1 MIDNEPQLIIFFL
14 EIVDEICDFVDR
26 FVFDDP
32 QFHKQ
37 D

>member
-1 MIDNEPQLIIFFL
+1 MIDNELQLIIFFL
-14 EIVDEICDFVDR
+14 EIVDEICDFVDL